1 MYTLSTSHQ
10 GRCTRTQTEL
20 QTAGPTHREADRLVL
35 VRLTHAEP
43 ATQQHTGPQS
53 HEMHK

>member
-20 QTAGPTHREADRLVL
+20 QTAGPTHREADRQVL
-35 VRLTHAEP
+35 HETDTRRAGHPAAHAP
-43 ATQQHTGPQS
+43 PVT
-53 HEMHK
+53 